1 MSSYTWS
8 EYPRTSF
15 SNSLVQIKQHDMS
28 KNVITTMPVRT
39 TVTTVS
45 EYNIRQISS
54 YALNWPLRVRVKPV
68 EGMYVAIEDEFDLW
82 SDGET
87 EIDAIEGVKSFFLQ
101 VLKRYLETPDD
112 RLELLARREKKQYI
126 AITERP

>member
-8 EYPRTSF
+8 AYPRASF
-15 SNSLVQIKQHDMS
+15 TDSRVIIKQNDMS
-28 KNVITTMPVRT
+28 QNDIIIARARTM
-39 TVTTVS
+39 VTTIS
-45 EYNIRQISS
+45 EYKIRQISS